1 MLKNHVIITY
11 MKTDESIYKSILP
24 VIRELTEESVPA
36 ISILA
41 NTAALLYSS
50 FDKIS
55 WAGFYLLRENT
66 LYLGPFQGR
75 PACTVIDINKGVCGK
90 AAGDRKTVIVEDVN
104 LFPGH
109 IACDSESKSE
119 IVVPLLPEGK
129 LKGVIDI
136 DSHSYSSFSGTDR
149 KYLEEIAEILNAVNG
164 FKDFLIM

>member
-1 MLKNHVIITY
+1 

-24 VIRELTEESVPA
+24 VIRELAEEAVPVT
-36 ISILA
+36 SILA

-75 PACTVIDINKGVCGK
+75 PACNVIDINKGVCGK
-90 AAGDRKTVIVEDVN
+90 AARDRKTVIVEDVD

-119 IVVPLLPEGK
+119 IVVPLLPERK

-136 DSHSYSSFSGTDR
+136 DSHSYSSFGGTDI
-149 KYLEEIAEILNAVNG
+149 KYIEEIAEILNAVNG